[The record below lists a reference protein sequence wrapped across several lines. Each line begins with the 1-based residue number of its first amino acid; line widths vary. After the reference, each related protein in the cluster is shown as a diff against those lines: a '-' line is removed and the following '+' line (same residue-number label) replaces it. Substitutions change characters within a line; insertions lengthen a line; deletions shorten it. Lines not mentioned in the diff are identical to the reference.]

1 MDDETTI
8 AELTE
13 RVAMLEAL
21 VEKLAGEEPTTPP
34 APITPRS
41 GGDDTTTA
49 STPTTAGRPLPRRQM
64 LGKAGAAA
72 VGAVLGGA
80 VAAVST
86 AGPAAAA
93 SGSFDSSTS
102 DPALT
107 AISTGS
113 GAAIK
118 ATSSGSG
125 RALDVDGSSQLR
137 GPLEIMTSATTGLQI
152 TSTGVGELP
161 DTGIQASASSVG
173 VIADGAQWGV
183 HGASDGVGVFGH
195 GGNGYGILAVGAK
208 ANLHLME
215 PGDPYPAMVPPRSRT
230 DAHESGEIYLDSNS
244 DLWLCVADGT
254 PGTWIHL
261 GGPASSGTFTVLHR
275 PVRVYTATAVTGIIH
290 GIDPPPHRA
299 ASPPTPPP
307 PSSPSTSPTPPPRPT
322 PSARSSPTTSP
333 HRRPPPPCAGATP
346 KSSSPTA
353 SPPDSP
359 PPRSPPRST
368 AKPTSPSTSSATTAE
383 PPTSRPHP
391 GQPLH
396 SPGWPFTPT
405 SPSAAPGAELSH
417 VTTLSASG

>member
-86 AGPAAAA
+86 ASPAAAA

-290 GIDPPPHRA
+290 GIDLTTASSGVPTDATA
-299 ASPPTPPP
+299 AVITVNITNTTAQANSFCKVFADDLTTPPP
-307 PSSPSTSPTPPPRPT
+307 
-322 PSARSSPTTSP
+322 
-333 HRRPPPPCAGATP
+333 
-346 KSSSPTA
+346 
-353 SPPDSP
+353 
-359 PPRSPPRST
+359 
-368 AKPTSPSTSSATTAE
+368 TTAV
-383 PPTSRPHP
+383 R
-391 GQPLH
+391 
-396 SPGWPFTPT
+396 WRD
-405 SPSAAPGAELSH
+405 AKELIANS
-417 VTTLSASG
+417 VTTRLAAAKIATQINGQANLAIDVVGYYR

>member
-21 VEKLAGEEPTTPP
+21 VEKLAGEEPPTPP

-49 STPTTAGRPLPRRQM
+49 STPTTTGRPLPRRQM

-86 AGPAAAA
+86 ASPAAAA

-290 GIDPPPHRA
+290 GIDLTTASSGVPTDATA
-299 ASPPTPPP
+299 AVITVNITNTTAQANSFCKVFADDLTTPPP
-307 PSSPSTSPTPPPRPT
+307 
-322 PSARSSPTTSP
+322 
-333 HRRPPPPCAGATP
+333 
-346 KSSSPTA
+346 
-353 SPPDSP
+353 
-359 PPRSPPRST
+359 
-368 AKPTSPSTSSATTAE
+368 TTAV
-383 PPTSRPHP
+383 R
-391 GQPLH
+391 
-396 SPGWPFTPT
+396 WRD
-405 SPSAAPGAELSH
+405 AKELIANS
-417 VTTLSASG
+417 VTTRLAAAKIATQINGQANLAIDVVGYYR

>member
-34 APITPRS
+34 APIAPRS

-86 AGPAAAA
+86 ASPAAAA

-152 TSTGVGELP
+152 TSTGVGVLP

-290 GIDPPPHRA
+290 GIDLTTASSGVPTDATA
-299 ASPPTPPP
+299 AVITVNITNTTAQANSFCKVFADDLTTPPP
-307 PSSPSTSPTPPPRPT
+307 
-322 PSARSSPTTSP
+322 
-333 HRRPPPPCAGATP
+333 
-346 KSSSPTA
+346 
-353 SPPDSP
+353 
-359 PPRSPPRST
+359 
-368 AKPTSPSTSSATTAE
+368 TTAV
-383 PPTSRPHP
+383 R
-391 GQPLH
+391 
-396 SPGWPFTPT
+396 WRD
-405 SPSAAPGAELSH
+405 AKELIANS
-417 VTTLSASG
+417 VTTRLAAAKIATQINGQANLAIDVVGYYR

>member
-21 VEKLAGEEPTTPP
+21 VEKLAGEEPPTPP

-86 AGPAAAA
+86 ASPAAAA

-290 GIDPPPHRA
+290 GIDLTTASSGVPTDATA
-299 ASPPTPPP
+299 AVITVNITNTTAQANSFCKVFADDLTTPPP
-307 PSSPSTSPTPPPRPT
+307 
-322 PSARSSPTTSP
+322 
-333 HRRPPPPCAGATP
+333 
-346 KSSSPTA
+346 
-353 SPPDSP
+353 
-359 PPRSPPRST
+359 
-368 AKPTSPSTSSATTAE
+368 TTAV
-383 PPTSRPHP
+383 R
-391 GQPLH
+391 
-396 SPGWPFTPT
+396 WRD
-405 SPSAAPGAELSH
+405 AKELIANS
-417 VTTLSASG
+417 VTTRLAAAKIATQINGQANLAIDVVGYYR

>member
-21 VEKLAGEEPTTPP
+21 VEKLAGEEPPTPP

-86 AGPAAAA
+86 ASPAAAA

-275 PVRVYTATAVTGIIH
+275 PVRVYTATAVTGILH
-290 GIDPPPHRA
+290 GIDLTTASSGVPTDATA
-299 ASPPTPPP
+299 AVITVNITNTTAQANSFCKVFADDLTTPPP
-307 PSSPSTSPTPPPRPT
+307 
-322 PSARSSPTTSP
+322 
-333 HRRPPPPCAGATP
+333 
-346 KSSSPTA
+346 
-353 SPPDSP
+353 
-359 PPRSPPRST
+359 
-368 AKPTSPSTSSATTAE
+368 TTAV
-383 PPTSRPHP
+383 R
-391 GQPLH
+391 
-396 SPGWPFTPT
+396 WRD
-405 SPSAAPGAELSH
+405 AKELIANS
-417 VTTLSASG
+417 VTTRLAAAKIATQINGQANLAIDVVGYYR

>member
-34 APITPRS
+34 APIAPRS

-86 AGPAAAA
+86 ASPAAAA

-275 PVRVYTATAVTGIIH
+275 PVRVYTATAVTGILH
-290 GIDPPPHRA
+290 GIDLTTASSGVPTDATA
-299 ASPPTPPP
+299 AVITVNITNTTAQANSFCKVFADDLTTPPP
-307 PSSPSTSPTPPPRPT
+307 
-322 PSARSSPTTSP
+322 
-333 HRRPPPPCAGATP
+333 
-346 KSSSPTA
+346 
-353 SPPDSP
+353 
-359 PPRSPPRST
+359 
-368 AKPTSPSTSSATTAE
+368 TTAV
-383 PPTSRPHP
+383 R
-391 GQPLH
+391 
-396 SPGWPFTPT
+396 WRD
-405 SPSAAPGAELSH
+405 AKELIANS
-417 VTTLSASG
+417 VTTRLAAAKIATQINGQANLAIDVVGYYR

>member
-86 AGPAAAA
+86 ASPAAAA

-137 GPLEIMTSATTGLQI
+137 GQLEIMTSATTGLQI
-152 TSTGVGELP
+152 TSTGVGVLP

-290 GIDPPPHRA
+290 GIDLTTASSGVPTDATA
-299 ASPPTPPP
+299 AVITVNITNTTAQANSFCKVFADDLTTPPP
-307 PSSPSTSPTPPPRPT
+307 
-322 PSARSSPTTSP
+322 
-333 HRRPPPPCAGATP
+333 
-346 KSSSPTA
+346 
-353 SPPDSP
+353 
-359 PPRSPPRST
+359 
-368 AKPTSPSTSSATTAE
+368 TTAV
-383 PPTSRPHP
+383 R
-391 GQPLH
+391 
-396 SPGWPFTPT
+396 WRD
-405 SPSAAPGAELSH
+405 AKELIANS
-417 VTTLSASG
+417 VTTRLAAAKIATQINGQANLAIDVVGYYR

>member
-34 APITPRS
+34 APIAPRS

-290 GIDPPPHRA
+290 GIDLTTASSGVPTDATA
-299 ASPPTPPP
+299 AVITVNITNTTAQANSFCKVFADDLTTPPP
-307 PSSPSTSPTPPPRPT
+307 
-322 PSARSSPTTSP
+322 
-333 HRRPPPPCAGATP
+333 
-346 KSSSPTA
+346 
-353 SPPDSP
+353 
-359 PPRSPPRST
+359 
-368 AKPTSPSTSSATTAE
+368 TTAV
-383 PPTSRPHP
+383 R
-391 GQPLH
+391 
-396 SPGWPFTPT
+396 WRD
-405 SPSAAPGAELSH
+405 AKELIANS
-417 VTTLSASG
+417 VTTRLAAAKIATQINGQANLAIDVVGYYR

>member
-21 VEKLAGEEPTTPP
+21 VEKLAGEEPPTPP

-86 AGPAAAA
+86 ASPAAAA

-107 AISTGS
+107 ATNTGS

-290 GIDPPPHRA
+290 GIDLTTASSGVPTDATA
-299 ASPPTPPP
+299 AVITVNITNTTAQANSFCKVFADDLTTPPP
-307 PSSPSTSPTPPPRPT
+307 
-322 PSARSSPTTSP
+322 
-333 HRRPPPPCAGATP
+333 
-346 KSSSPTA
+346 
-353 SPPDSP
+353 
-359 PPRSPPRST
+359 
-368 AKPTSPSTSSATTAE
+368 TTAV
-383 PPTSRPHP
+383 R
-391 GQPLH
+391 
-396 SPGWPFTPT
+396 WRD
-405 SPSAAPGAELSH
+405 AKELIANS
-417 VTTLSASG
+417 VTTRLAAAKIATQINGQANLAIDVVGYYR

>member
-86 AGPAAAA
+86 ASPAAAA
-93 SGSFDSSTS
+93 TGSFDSSTF

-107 AISTGS
+107 ATNTGGGSAIHATATNGGTPLRAEGSEFSAVAIEVS
-113 GAAIK
+113 GTPGFAGIFVNTPD
-118 ATSSGSG
+118 TSMGVVGDAKDFGIFGMARS
-125 RALDVDGSSQLR
+125 
-137 GPLEIMTSATTGLQI
+137 PTG
-152 TSTGVGELP
+152 TGVFGTSDGGLTGVSGTGENGA
-161 DTGIQASASSVG
+161 TGVVG
-173 VIADGAQWGV
+173 F
-183 HGASDGVGVFGH
+183 SPDGVGAWAWGKS
-195 GGNGYGILAVGAK
+195 AS
-208 ANLHLME
+208 LMLG
-215 PGDPYPAMVPPRSRT
+215 PGQGLGDPNLGETPSPRTSVV
-230 DAHESGEIYLDSNS
+230 AHQRGELVFDSNS

-275 PVRVYTATAVTGIIH
+275 PVRVYNATAVTGIIH
-290 GIDPPPHRA
+290 GIDLTTASSGVPTDATA
-299 ASPPTPPP
+299 AVITVNITNTTAQANSFCKVFADDLTTPPP
-307 PSSPSTSPTPPPRPT
+307 
-322 PSARSSPTTSP
+322 
-333 HRRPPPPCAGATP
+333 
-346 KSSSPTA
+346 
-353 SPPDSP
+353 
-359 PPRSPPRST
+359 
-368 AKPTSPSTSSATTAE
+368 TTAV
-383 PPTSRPHP
+383 R
-391 GQPLH
+391 
-396 SPGWPFTPT
+396 WRD
-405 SPSAAPGAELSH
+405 AKELIANS
-417 VTTLSASG
+417 VTTRLAAAKIATQINGQANLAIDVVGYYR

>member
-34 APITPRS
+34 APIAPRS

-86 AGPAAAA
+86 ASPAAAA

-290 GIDPPPHRA
+290 GIDLTTASSGVPTDATA
-299 ASPPTPPP
+299 AVITVNITNTTAQANSFCKVFADDLTTPPP
-307 PSSPSTSPTPPPRPT
+307 
-322 PSARSSPTTSP
+322 
-333 HRRPPPPCAGATP
+333 
-346 KSSSPTA
+346 
-353 SPPDSP
+353 
-359 PPRSPPRST
+359 
-368 AKPTSPSTSSATTAE
+368 TTAV
-383 PPTSRPHP
+383 R
-391 GQPLH
+391 
-396 SPGWPFTPT
+396 WRD
-405 SPSAAPGAELSH
+405 AKELIANS
-417 VTTLSASG
+417 VTTRLAAAKIATQINGQANLAIDVVGYYR